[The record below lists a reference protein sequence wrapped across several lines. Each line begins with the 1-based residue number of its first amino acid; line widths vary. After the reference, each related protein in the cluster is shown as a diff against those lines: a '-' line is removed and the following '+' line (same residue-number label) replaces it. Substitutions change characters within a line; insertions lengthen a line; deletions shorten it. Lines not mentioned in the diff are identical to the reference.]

1 MKVRFLGTA
10 AGGGAPQW
18 NCGCA
23 TCVRAR
29 RDGVSR
35 TQDCLAVSGDGVSWY
50 LVNASPDL
58 RTQLLATPELAPAA
72 GSRVSPVRGVV
83 FTSAELDHTL
93 GLLTLREA
101 EVLDVYATAT
111 VHNALR
117 SGFSIETTVGSYT
130 RLRERHLAPGT
141 PVELEG
147 GLRVTLSVLSS
158 KRPRYAGTT
167 PLGEE
172 WVGACRFDS
181 GPGTRVFV
189 YAPGL
194 AAWTGEFGRAIES
207 ADVVALDGTFLT
219 EEEMGPG
226 RPASGMGHLAITDVL
241 PFLAEH
247 PGPRYLFTHLNNT
260 NPLVLPDA
268 PEMSALAEVNASVA
282 FDGQLLEF

>member
-29 RDGVSR
+29 RAGVSR
-35 TQDCLAVSGDGVSWY
+35 TQDCLAVSGDGESWY
-50 LVNASPDL
+50 LTNASPDL

-72 GSRVSPVRGVV
+72 GSRESPVRGVV

-101 EVLDVYATAT
+101 GSLDVYATAT
-111 VHNALR
+111 VHKALR
-117 SGFSIETTVGSYT
+117 SGFPIETTIGSYT
-130 RLRERHLAPGT
+130 QLREHHLAPGT

-147 GLRVTLSVLSS
+147 GLRVTLTVLSS
-158 KRPRYAGTT
+158 KRPRYAGTA
-167 PLGEE
+167 PSGE
-172 WVGACRFDS
+172 WVSACRFDS
-181 GPGTRVFV
+181 GSGTRAFV

-194 AAWTGEFGRAIES
+194 AAWTDEFATVIDG

-226 RPASGMGHLAITDVL
+226 RPASGMGHLAITEAL
-241 PFLAEH
+241 PFLAGH

-268 PEMSALAEVNASVA
+268 HEASALAEVNAAVA
-282 FDGQLLEF
+282 FDGQLLEL